1 MLFKNIVD
9 LIINKAHLTNE
20 GFNKIL
26 NIRASIN
33 TGISQ
38 IVKSNFSNI
47 VPVNRPIITTNIIP
61 DPQWISGFVSGE
73 GTFDIK
79 IYNSK
84 TNTGYA
90 VQLRFRI
97 PQHERDTKLIEVLS
111 NYFGSA
117 VIEKHTK
124 FPAVTLVIVKF
135 SHIVEKVIPFFEMYP
150 LVGIKQNDFLDWCK
164 VAKLMS
170 NKSHLTI
177 EGLNLIRTI
186 KGGMNKGRP
195 KE

>member
-1 MLFKNIVD
+1 MFLFLFIWLFLFFRSRLIKKKNNKNKKKIKNNKDIKKGIKNI
-9 LIINKAHLTNE
+9 KQ
-20 GFNKIL
+20 NKIIPFKWIL
-26 NIRASIN
+26 NY
-33 TGISQ
+33 
-38 IVKSNFSNI
+38 
-47 VPVNRPIITTNIIP
+47 
-61 DPQWISGFVSGE
+61 
-73 GTFDIK
+73 IK

-84 TNTGYA
+84 TKTGYA